1 MEGLSSKEAARRLG
15 QYGKNVLERGKK
27 RPAIL
32 LFFQQFADVMTLILI
47 GCSVVSA
54 FMGDKIEAIV
64 MIGIVVANAFL
75 GFIQEFRTE
84 KTIEALTTM
93 TALRASVLRDGKTQE
108 IPAER
113 IVPGDVVLVKAGDIL
128 PADGMLMQAV
138 DFRVD
143 ESMLTGESEPVS
155 KTQGPVYGGTQVVF
169 GNARIEITETG
180 MHTEMGKISSML
192 SQVEEEDTPLQ
203 KRLSKLGKYI
213 VLACLAVCLIVTISG
228 ILKGEP
234 VLEMLLSGISL
245 AVAAVPE
252 GLTAIVTISLALG
265 VQRLCQHNALV
276 RKLSAVETL
285 GGTTVICSDK
295 TGTLTQNKMT
305 LRKVVLP
312 SDILPTATKNEK
324 ESLVLISTK
333 CNNQSDATERALLET
348 GTYLKVGAVPA
359 CTRIYEFP
367 FDSNRKCMSVAVRTA
382 SGEGLLLLKGGAD
395 IVVRKCDASPG
406 DVRKMSVCY
415 NRMAG
420 EALRVMGFAWR
431 KLTSGE
437 LAQLSGS
444 LPGGCKP
451 EHFEQN
457 LTFAGFCGL
466 ADPPRPE
473 AKEAI
478 ALCKDAGIRTVM
490 ITGDHKST
498 ASAIATELG
507 LPGKGRNVLT
517 GDEIESMQDEELVQA
532 VEHVSVFA
540 RVRPIHKL
548 RIVRAFKSLG
558 HIVAMTGDGVNDA
571 PAVKEA
577 DIGICMGGTGS
588 DVTKEAAAMILVD
601 DRFVTIT
608 EAVRQGRAIFDNIR
622 KFIRYMLACNLGEV
636 ITMFVG
642 VLAGLPLPLYPIQ
655 ILWVNLVTDGL
666 PGIALGLD
674 PPDQGVMLR
683 PPIRPDAGIFTKQLV
698 FHIVF
703 RGILTGLCT
712 LGAFVSVLFVSGVEE
727 CARTAAF
734 LTLVLVQLVHA
745 FECRSDTKSLFEMDL
760 RENGLLVASVGI
772 SLLMMV
778 AVIYIPVLQ
787 GIFRTVPLPLSYLP
801 IVLGFTLIGP
811 LAGAVCLSFMQNSKR
826 KGG

>member
-32 LFFQQFADVMTLILI
+32 LFFRQFADIMTLILI
-47 GCSVVSA
+47 ACSGVSA
-54 FMGDKIEAIV
+54 FMGDEIEAIV

-84 KTIEALTTM
+84 KTIEALATM
-93 TALRASVLRDGKTQE
+93 TALKACVLRDGKSQE

-128 PADGMLMQAV
+128 PADGTLYQAV

-155 KTQGPVYGGTQVVF
+155 KQQGVVYGGTQVVF
-169 GNARIEITETG
+169 GNARIAITETG
-180 MHTEMGKISSML
+180 MRTEMGKISSML
-192 SQVEEEDTPLQ
+192 AQVEDEATPLQ

-213 VLACLAVCLIVTISG
+213 VLACLGVCFIVTVSG

-234 VLEMLLSGISL
+234 VLDMLLSGISL

-305 LRKVVLP
+305 LRKVMLP
-312 SDILPTATKNEK
+312 GDILPVSGRNEK
-324 ESLVLISTK
+324 ENLVLISTM

-348 GTYLKVGAVPA
+348 GRFLQVSQVPS
-359 CTRIYEFP
+359 CTRLYEFP

-382 SGEGLLLLKGGAD
+382 AGEGMLLLKGGAD
-395 IVVRKCDASPG
+395 IVVRKCSASAGDA
-406 DVRKMSVCY
+406 RKMSVCY

-431 KLTSGE
+431 KLTGTE
-437 LAQLSGS
+437 LMQLSGS
-444 LPGGCKP
+444 TPGSCKP
-451 EHFEQN
+451 EAFEQN
-457 LTFAGFCGL
+457 MNFAGFCGL

-478 ALCKDAGIRTVM
+478 WQCKEAGIRTVM

-507 LPGKGRNVLT
+507 LPGKGRHVLT
-517 GDEIESMQDEELVQA
+517 GDELETMSDTELTAA
-532 VEHVSVFA
+532 VERVSVFA

-588 DVTKEAAAMILVD
+588 DVTREAAAMILVD

-674 PPDQGVMLR
+674 PPDKGVMCR

-698 FHIVF
+698 FQIVF

-712 LGAFVSVLFVSGVEE
+712 LGAFVSILFVSGMED

-734 LTLVLVQLVHA
+734 LTLVLIQLIHA
-745 FECRSDTKSLFEMDL
+745 FECRSDTKSLFETDL
-760 RENGLLVASVGI
+760 RENGLLVASVGV

-787 GIFRTVPLPLSYLP
+787 GVFRTVPLPLAYMP
-801 IVLGFTLIGP
+801 IVIGFTLVGP
-811 LAGAVCLSFMQNSKR
+811 LAGAVCLSFMKSDRQTH
-826 KGG
+826 G